1 MATYSKK
8 KKYTTTAELTPQM
21 VMVTVSQATLAK
33 IDAIES
39 SVAGKLADVRGA
51 KVEQLFLLAGAD
63 DDAKREVQRLQ
74 IQLASTTNRMVEIAE
89 QADTLT
95 AKSSGADGAIKELQ
109 DKLATAKDLA
119 ESRNRIIKSLMTIV
133 NEFGF

>member
-1 MATYSKK
+1 
-8 KKYTTTAELTPQM
+8 M

-33 IDAIES
+33 LDAIES
-39 SVAGKLADVRGA
+39 DASGKLADVRGA
-51 KVEQLFLLAGAD
+51 KVEQLFSLAGAD
-63 DDAKREVQRLQ
+63 EDAKKEVQRLQ